1 MATDTIDIFASD
13 LQPMQVWAQRA
24 EDKLAK
30 WAAGQVDG
38 RSTGFVTLDPY
49 MRLLD
54 TELTLIAARPSQGKT
69 AFAMQVAENVAKQ
82 MEKDNEPGCVAVF
95 SAEMAGTELL
105 IRMASASCAVN
116 SHKLRNGKGT
126 PAEYHQMGEAIRK
139 LRNLPIWID
148 DGSAPTTD
156 TMLQRLAQLQET
168 MPIRAMMFD
177 FVELGGDR
185 APNEELRI
193 SGIMQKLKA
202 IAKTLTIP
210 VLALNQLSRD
220 VEKRANKM
228 PQLSD
233 LRYSGMAEQI
243 ADKVLFIMRPEY
255 YIERKDNIEVP
266 AEDRTGVAYMMVAKN
281 RNGPVGLVKMAFIK
295 EHARFGDLSRQELH
309 R

>member
-1 MATDTIDIFASD
+1 MATETIDIFASD

-24 EDKLAK
+24 EDKLQA
-30 WAAGQVDG
+30 WAAGKVDG

-49 MRLLD
+49 MRLID
-54 TELTLIAARPSQGKT
+54 SELTLIAARPSMGKT
-69 AFAMQVAENVAKQ
+69 AFAMQVAENVAKR

-105 IRMASASCAVN
+105 IRMASASCGVN
-116 SHKLRNGKGT
+116 SHKLRNGKGS

-139 LRNLPIWID
+139 LRSLPIWID

-156 TMLQRLAQLQET
+156 TMLRRLAQLQET
-168 MPIRAMMFD
+168 MPIRAMLFD
-177 FVELGGDR
+177 FVELGGDK
-185 APNEELRI
+185 AQNEELRI
-193 SGIMQKLKA
+193 SSIMQKLKA
-202 IAKTLTIP
+202 IAKTLNIP

-220 VEKRANKM
+220 VEKRATKM

-255 YIERKDNIEVP
+255 YIERQDNIDVP
-266 AEDRTGVAYMMVAKN
+266 SEDRAGVAYMMVAKN
-281 RNGPVGLVKMAFIK
+281 RNGPVGLVKMAFQK
-295 EHARFGDLSRQELH
+295 EHARFGDLSRQEPH